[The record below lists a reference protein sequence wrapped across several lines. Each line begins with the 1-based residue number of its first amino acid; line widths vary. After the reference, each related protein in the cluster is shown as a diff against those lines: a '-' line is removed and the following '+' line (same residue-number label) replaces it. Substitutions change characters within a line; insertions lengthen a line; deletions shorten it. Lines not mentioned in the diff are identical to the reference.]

1 MCRAEVRALRG
12 DCVLDQ
18 GSLRAVLTAARRG
31 ADRHDRCAES
41 AEVCEGGPPLEAV
54 ASPVKSTTGATIWTE
69 LPDVSVTYS
78 AVLGAESDAMMT

>member
-1 MCRAEVRALRG
+1 MCRAEVRALHG

-18 GSLRAVLTAARRG
+18 SSLRAVLTAADEERTDTTG
-31 ADRHDRCAES
+31 AES

-78 AVLGAESDAMMT
+78 AVPGAESDAMMT